1 MNTEGSKD
9 GSGAG
14 ERRAWGSLD
23 RAHIVKTAVVLARG
37 EGMAAL
43 TIRRLAAEVGA
54 SRMSLYRHIPDKDAL
69 LDLVADAV
77 AESEVIP
84 EEALSGPWQQ
94 RLRHLAHGMRR
105 RLTAYPG
112 LAELIVTRGNHGPGG
127 LRLAETIVDILS
139 EAGHDEPTTARYY
152 LVFID
157 LVLGRAHR
165 EAAHRE
171 AAQGDPTTPQR
182 NAPLLDAAAERRAD
196 APRLAALAPHL
207 RAVTHDQVFETEL
220 DILIQSLSVDHG
232 KHG

>member
-1 MNTEGSKD
+1 MNTQGSED
-9 GSGAG
+9 GSGAGSGAG

-23 RAHIVKTAVVLARG
+23 RAHIVETAVALARR

-54 SRMSLYRHIPDKDAL
+54 SRMALYRHIPDKDAL
-69 LDLVADAV
+69 LGLVADAV

-84 EEALSGPWQQ
+84 DEALNGPWQQ

-127 LRLAETIVDILS
+127 LRLAETIVEIIS

-165 EAAHRE
+165 EAA
-171 AAQGDPTTPQR
+171 QGDPTTPRR
-182 NAPLLDAAAERRAD
+182 NAALLDAAAERRAD

-220 DILIQSLSVDHG
+220 DILIRALAGDHG
-232 KHG
+232 EHG

>member
-1 MNTEGSKD
+1 MNTQALED

-23 RAHIVKTAVVLARG
+23 RAHIVETAVALARR

-54 SRMSLYRHIPDKDAL
+54 SRMALYRHIPDKDAL
-69 LDLVADAV
+69 LGLVADAV

-84 EEALSGPWQQ
+84 DEARNGPWQQ
-94 RLRHLAHGMRR
+94 RLRHLAHGMHR

-112 LAELIVTRGNHGPGG
+112 LAELIVIRGNHGPGG
-127 LRLAETIVDILS
+127 LRLAETIVETLS

-165 EAAHRE
+165 EAA
-171 AAQGDPTTPQR
+171 QGDPTTPRR
-182 NAPLLDAAAERRAD
+182 NAALLDAAERRAD

-220 DILIQSLSVDHG
+220 DILIRALAGDHG

>member
-1 MNTEGSKD
+1 VGS
-9 GSGAG
+9 GTGAEAGTGAG

-23 RAHIVKTAVVLARG
+23 RAHIVRAAVALARR

-54 SRMSLYRHIPDKDAL
+54 SRMALYRHIPDKDAL
-69 LDLVADAV
+69 LGLVADAV

-84 EEALSGPWQQ
+84 EGALSGPWQQ
-94 RLRHLAHGMRR
+94 RLRHLAHGMRH

-127 LRLAETIVDILS
+127 LRLAETIVEILS
-139 EAGHDEPTTARYY
+139 EAGHDEQTTARYY

-165 EAAHRE
+165 EAA
-171 AAQGDPTTPQR
+171 QGDPTTPQR
-182 NAPLLDAAAERRAD
+182 NAALLDAAERRAD

-220 DILIQSLSVDHG
+220 DILIRALAMDHG